1 MLVGTS
7 FGGQWTHEKLEI
19 LRRYLDAY
27 TTALKKWNFRLI
39 YVDAFAGEGYWQPE
53 SGYDTEDYDQFR
65 EVIQG
70 SAAIALEIQDK
81 PFDQLIFV
89 EKDAGRVDSLEQL
102 TADYPR
108 RDVQVL
114 QSDANVELP
123 KFCSEMGRFD
133 RAVVFLDP
141 FKTEVSWSTV
151 KAVAA
156 TRKIDCWILFPVMA
170 ISRMMPTESKPTGV
184 LAIQLDRIFGG
195 RTWEQAYQPSIQQSL
210 FQDEVRQERRGGS
223 ERIADIYR
231 SQLESVF
238 HSVAPTR
245 RILRNSRNAPL
256 FELFFAVSNPGAA
269 SVATP
274 IADHILSNW

>member
-1 MLVGTS
+1 MT
-7 FGGQWTHEKLEI
+7 
-19 LRRYLDAY
+19 
-27 TTALKKWNFRLI
+27 

-53 SGYDTEDYDQFR
+53 SGYDTDDYDQFR

-81 PFDQLIFV
+81 PFDQLLFI
-89 EKDAGRVDSLEQL
+89 EKDVERVESLKQL
-102 TADYPR
+102 AADYSG

-114 QSDANVELP
+114 QGDANVDLP